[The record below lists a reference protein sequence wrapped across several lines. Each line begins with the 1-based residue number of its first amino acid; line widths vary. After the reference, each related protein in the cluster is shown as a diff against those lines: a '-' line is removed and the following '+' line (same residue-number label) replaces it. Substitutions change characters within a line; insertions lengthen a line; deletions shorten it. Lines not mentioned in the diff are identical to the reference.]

1 MTMATRL
8 AVMHHGYLAQVG
20 TPAEVYEYPQTRLVA
35 EFLGTANVFEG
46 IVREAGAAGAL
57 VEATAFDAEFQ
68 SDTDPPKPA
77 GARVFI
83 AVRPEKMRVRR
94 AGDDERAGRNRL
106 VGSVR
111 DIAYYGDFFMFVVDL
126 PGGGAVRVSQPN
138 QARITELPI
147 TWGDRVVVEWPP
159 LATVVLPE

>member
-1 MTMATRL
+1 MTMATRI

-57 VEATAFDAEFQ
+57 VEATALDAQFQ
-68 SDTDPPKPA
+68 SDTDPPKPV

-94 AGDDERAGRNRL
+94 AADDERAGTNRL
-106 VGSVR
+106 VGAVR

-126 PGGGAVRVSQPN
+126 PEGGTVRVSQPN